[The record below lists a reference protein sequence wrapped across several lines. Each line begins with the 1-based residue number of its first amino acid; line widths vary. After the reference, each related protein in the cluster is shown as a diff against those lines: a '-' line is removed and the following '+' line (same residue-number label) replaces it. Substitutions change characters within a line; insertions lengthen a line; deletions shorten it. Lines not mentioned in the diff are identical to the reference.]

1 MLRLRANRSDVLS
14 YGTLRR
20 VACVATRML
29 ALYSPRLA
37 EACVRSGEA
46 QLRAMAE
53 VGCRL
58 ALTKTDLDSPVV
70 TGAVAAMLAGRF
82 GPGPERSA
90 LTALV
95 AELDHAAYALED
107 YIAGARAC
115 EDAYLRA
122 FQRARAAS
130 ALLWTLH
137 ADARTAAGNAL
148 YEAIGASSEDPMWIE
163 GAALAAGGF

>member
-1 MLRLRANRSDVLS
+1 
-14 YGTLRR
+14 
-20 VACVATRML
+20 ML

-37 EACVRSGEA
+37 EACVRSGES

-58 ALTKTDLDSPVV
+58 VLAKTDLDSPVV
-70 TGAVAAMLAGRF
+70 AGAVTAMLAGRF

-90 LTALV
+90 LAALV
-95 AELDHAAYALED
+95 AELDDAAYALED
-107 YIAGARAC
+107 FADAATAC

-130 ALLWTLH
+130 ALLWSLH
-137 ADARTAAGNAL
+137 ADARTAADNAL
-148 YEAIGASSEDPMWIE
+148 YEAIGASGEDPMWIE
-163 GAALAAGGF
+163 DAAMAVRGC

>member
-1 MLRLRANRSDVLS
+1 
-14 YGTLRR
+14 
-20 VACVATRML
+20 ML

-37 EACVRSGEA
+37 DACVRSGEE

-58 ALTKTDLDSPVV
+58 VLARTDLDSPVV
-70 TGAVAAMLAGRF
+70 AEAVKAMLDGRF
-82 GPGPERSA
+82 GPGRERA
-90 LTALV
+90 RLAVLV
-95 AELDHAAYALED
+95 VELEREACALED
-107 YIAGARAC
+107 HVVDGIAS

-137 ADARTAAGNAL
+137 TDARTAADNAL
-148 YEAIGASSEDPMWIE
+148 YEAIGASCRDPMWIE
-163 GAALAAGGF
+163 DAALAARAF

>member
-1 MLRLRANRSDVLS
+1 
-14 YGTLRR
+14 
-20 VACVATRML
+20 ML

-37 EACVRSGEA
+37 EACVWSGEE

-58 ALTKTDLDSPVV
+58 VLATTDLDSPVV
-70 TGAVAAMLAGRF
+70 TEAVKAMLEGRF
-82 GPGPERSA
+82 GPGPERAA
-90 LTALV
+90 LAALV
-95 AELDHAAYALED
+95 ADLDAAAYALEEYVED
-107 YIAGARAC
+107 GSTW

-137 ADARTAAGNAL
+137 ADARTAADNAL
-148 YEAIGASSEDPMWIE
+148 YEAIGASGRDPMWIE
-163 GAALAAGGF
+163 EAALAAAARF